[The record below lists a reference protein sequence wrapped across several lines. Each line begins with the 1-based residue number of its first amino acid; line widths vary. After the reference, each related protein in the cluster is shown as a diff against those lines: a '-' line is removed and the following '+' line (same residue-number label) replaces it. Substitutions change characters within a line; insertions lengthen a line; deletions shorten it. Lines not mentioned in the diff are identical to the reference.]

1 MTYSEYVGLCK
12 LDMTENTTT
21 NTFCGTPEYL
31 SPEIILGQAY
41 SKIHVEIRDDPTDHF
56 ALFHQPRTLIGGRWV
71 FCKLRH
77 FFDSPLLNVDVI
89 V

>member
-1 MTYSEYVGLCK
+1 MKSHASSLGLCK

-41 SKIHVEIRDDPTDHF
+41 SEWTGVEVRILLIK
-56 ALFHQPRTLIGGRWV
+56 AAKPRTLIGGRWES
-71 FCKLRH
+71 CMCQMT
-77 FFDSPLLNVDVI
+77 FFICQSHLFK
-89 V
+89 